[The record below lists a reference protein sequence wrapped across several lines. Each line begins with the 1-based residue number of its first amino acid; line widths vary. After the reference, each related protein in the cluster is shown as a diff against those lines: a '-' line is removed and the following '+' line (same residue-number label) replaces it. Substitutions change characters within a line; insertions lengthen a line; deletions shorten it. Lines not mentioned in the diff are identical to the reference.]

1 MARPGALL
9 ALVVA
14 AVALVLSGTAG
25 SASTED
31 AGWRTHSS
39 ERYGFSLELPSGW
52 HLSPKRLVPKLL
64 MPREILSAGTFP
76 MLVGGGGN
84 CGREPIAAIERMRSG
99 DALVSVQEY
108 AVTKAMRARI
118 GTAAAPPSLAK
129 LGEEMRKRPEQIGLR
144 EELHPPSE
152 RIPPGRALWSATLP
166 FTDRG
171 RWFDALLYVRGHP
184 TPARLT
190 QLRAI
195 LTNLHFNPGS
205 RIKLPS

>member
-1 MARPGALL
+1 MARLGALL

-14 AVALVLSGTAG
+14 ALALALSGAAG

-31 AGWRTHSS
+31 AGWRSHSS
-39 ERYGFSLELPSGW
+39 ERYGFSLELPPGW
-52 HLSPKRLVPKLL
+52 RLSPKRLVPELL

-76 MLVGGGGN
+76 MPVGGGGN

-108 AVTKAMRARI
+108 AVTKAMRARV
-118 GTAAAPPSLAK
+118 GGKSAPPTLAR
-129 LGEEMRKRPEQIGLR
+129 LVREMRERPEQTGLR

-152 RIPPGRALWSATLP
+152 RVPPSRALWSATLP

-171 RWFDALLYVRGHP
+171 RWFDALLYVRGYP
-184 TPARLT
+184 TPARLS
-190 QLRAI
+190 QLHAI
-195 LTNLHFNPGS
+195 LDRLRFDPGS
-205 RIKLPS
+205 RVKLPR